1 MGRSGKGAR
10 GEAEASTTGR
20 VMGGGVY
27 PQERKY
33 LPFGGLPVSIRVRN
47 QEIVMKL
54 DRRQILVGTL
64 AATLASVLGLEDA
77 QAGPRRAAKKRRRRS
92 RRRRRVRR
100 RIRRRVRRRTVRGRK
115 VWVIPVATAVGW
127 ELVLDDRVV
136 VVKETKTVER
146 DGVTIEVVV
155 VLDSS
160 GKTEEIEV
168 HREADEEN
176 SKELEG
182 TELAADDTSTPAI
195 ETEVEEEIEEA
206 VDD

>member
-1 MGRSGKGAR
+1 
-10 GEAEASTTGR
+10 
-20 VMGGGVY
+20 
-27 PQERKY
+27 
-33 LPFGGLPVSIRVRN
+33 
-47 QEIVMKL
+47 MKL
-54 DRRQILVGTL
+54 DRRHILLGTL
-64 AATLASVLGLEDA
+64 AATLASILGLEDA
-77 QAGPRRAAKKRRRRS
+77 QAHPRRAAKKRRR

-127 ELVLDDRVV
+127 ELMLDDRVV
-136 VVKETKTVER
+136 VVQETKTVARE
-146 DGVTIEVVV
+146 GTTIEVVV

-182 TELAADDTSTPAI
+182 SELAADDATTPAI
-195 ETEVEEEIEEA
+195 ETEVEEEVEE
-206 VDD
+206 